1 MANKD
6 RSEDHDNI
14 STTSYT
20 DLSGGG
26 RAPDP
31 HSLGDEP
38 MGKLAEVPDELR
50 EDTGDET
57 KTGLVSE
64 FRDLTGGQATYL
76 VANRETSQALRSPLF
91 AATALMLVI
100 GVLAALIIG
109 FSRTGVSA
117 GSSETV
123 AMMVPEEQKAQ
134 VEQQLPQVEQQ
145 LGMAVTIVTSI
156 EEGQDAVK
164 SGKVD
169 AFLLQDPTGQG
180 NDQLIAK
187 NRIPQ
192 AVLDKLVNTPE
203 ITYVDGGPI
212 DPATGEVVAWTMAA
226 LTLLAG
232 LSLGSL
238 VYRGVREERRTRTS
252 EIIVSAIPP
261 RAALW
266 GRIWGLTQLALL
278 LLAITAVV
286 GLLGMSII
294 GLAGE
299 VYAALPALGWFVLSY
314 AFYSIAVIALF
325 AIIAMGAT
333 QRGRRIAAGAAGVV
347 IVVMAFLPM
356 LPFMADAAP
365 QVAAWLPFA
374 EPTGVGALYLLTA
387 APWWYGLV
395 SAASAAVLAL
405 VLVMLAV
412 SRYTSTVLSGAGI
425 AGRPAVAKAKL
436 KRQPKGKA
444 AKAEEAAKP
453 ADTDEAE
460 EADEAEG
467 AEKPA
472 KVDKS
477 NAAKAGG
484 KASKGESDKTD
495 SKKPKKK
502 AGEPVNEDD

>member
-1 MANKD
+1 MVNKD
-6 RSEDHDNI
+6 HSEDHDNI

-20 DLSGGG
+20 DLGGG
-26 RAPDP
+26 GKALDP
-31 HSLGDEP
+31 HNLGDEP
-38 MGKLAEVPDELR
+38 VGELAEVPDELR

-91 AATALMLVI
+91 AATALALII

-117 GSSETV
+117 GSGESV
-123 AMMVPEEQKAQ
+123 AMMVPEEQKDQ
-134 VEQQLPQVEQQ
+134 VAQQLPQVEQQ
-145 LGMAVTIVTSI
+145 LGMSVTIVTSV

-187 NRIPQ
+187 NRMPQ
-192 AVLDKLVNTPE
+192 AIIDKLVSTPDV
-203 ITYVDGGPI
+203 TYVDGGPI
-212 DPATGEVVAWTMAA
+212 DPATGEVVAWTMVA
-226 LTLLAG
+226 LTLAAG
-232 LSLGSL
+232 LSLGAL
-238 VYRGVREERRTRTS
+238 AYRGVREERRTRTS
-252 EIIVSAIPP
+252 EIIIAAIPP
-261 RAALW
+261 RSALW

-278 LLAITAVV
+278 LLVITAVV
-286 GLLGMSII
+286 GLLGMSVI

-314 AFYSIAVIALF
+314 AFYAAAVIALF
-325 AIIAMGAT
+325 ALIAMGEK
-333 QRGRRIAAGAAGVV
+333 QRGRRIGAAVAGVV

-356 LPFMADAAP
+356 LPFMADSLP

-387 APWWYGLV
+387 APWWHGLV
-395 SAASAAVLAL
+395 AAASAAVVAV
-405 VLVMLAV
+405 VLVMLAI
-412 SRYTSTVLSGAGI
+412 SRYTKTVLSGAGI

-436 KRQPKGKA
+436 KNEPKDKA
-444 AKAEEAAKP
+444 DKVDK
-453 ADTDEAE
+453 
-460 EADEAEG
+460 ADEAED
-467 AEKPA
+467 ADKVKTKA
-472 KVDKS
+472 KEADGKS
-477 NAAKAGG
+477 SKADSAKAGSA
-484 KASKGESDKTD
+484 KA
-495 SKKPKKK
+495 KKPKKK
-502 AGEPVNEDD
+502 AGESVNEDD

>member
-6 RSEDHDNI
+6 HGEDHDNI

-20 DLSGGG
+20 DLGGG
-26 RAPDP
+26 GKALDP

-38 MGKLAEVPDELR
+38 VGKLAEVPDELR

-64 FRDLTGGQATYL
+64 FRDLTGGQASYL

-91 AATALMLVI
+91 AATALALII

-117 GSSETV
+117 GSGESV
-123 AMMVPEEQKAQ
+123 AMMVPKEQKEQA
-134 VEQQLPQVEQQ
+134 EQQLPQVEQQ
-145 LGMAVTIVTSI
+145 LGMSVTLVASV
-156 EEGQDAVK
+156 EEGQEAVK

-187 NRIPQ
+187 NRMPQ
-192 AVLDKLVNTPE
+192 AIIDKLASTPD
-203 ITYVDGGPI
+203 ITYIDGGPI
-212 DPATGEVVAWTMAA
+212 DPETGEVVAWTMLA
-226 LTLLAG
+226 LALAAG
-232 LSLGSL
+232 LSLGAL
-238 VYRGVREERRTRTS
+238 AYRGVREERRTHTS
-252 EIIVSAIPP
+252 EIIIAAIPP
-261 RAALW
+261 RSALW

-278 LLAITAVV
+278 LLVITAVV
-286 GLLGMSII
+286 GLLGMSVI

-314 AFYSIAVIALF
+314 AFYAVAVIALF
-325 AIIAMGAT
+325 ALVAMGAK
-333 QRGRRIAAGAAGVV
+333 QRGRRIGAAVAGVV

-356 LPFMADAAP
+356 LPFMADSLP

-387 APWWYGLV
+387 APWWHGLV
-395 SAASAAVLAL
+395 AAASAAVVAV
-405 VLVMLAV
+405 VLVVLAV
-412 SRYTSTVLSGAGI
+412 SRYTKTVLSGAGI

-436 KRQPKGKA
+436 KNEPKGKA
-444 AKAEEAAKP
+444 
-453 ADTDEAE
+453 DEADKAKKADGKSSKADSAKTGSA
-460 EADEAEG
+460 EA
-467 AEKPA
+467 
-472 KVDKS
+472 
-477 NAAKAGG
+477 
-484 KASKGESDKTD
+484 
-495 SKKPKKK
+495 KKPKKK
-502 AGEPVNEDD
+502 AGESVNEDD

>member
-6 RSEDHDNI
+6 HSEDHDNI

-20 DLSGGG
+20 DLGGG
-26 RAPDP
+26 GKALDP
-31 HSLGDEP
+31 HNLGDEP
-38 MGKLAEVPDELR
+38 VGELAEVPDELR

-64 FRDLTGGQATYL
+64 FRDLTGGQASYL

-91 AATALMLVI
+91 AATALALII

-117 GSSETV
+117 GSGDSV
-123 AMMVPEEQKAQ
+123 AMMVPEEQKDQ
-134 VEQQLPQVEQQ
+134 VAQQLPQVEQQ
-145 LGMAVTIVTSI
+145 LGMSVTIVTSV

-187 NRIPQ
+187 NRMPQ
-192 AVLDKLVNTPE
+192 AIIDKLVNTPDV
-203 ITYVDGGPI
+203 TYVDGGPI

-226 LTLLAG
+226 LTLAAG
-232 LSLGSL
+232 LSLGAL
-238 VYRGVREERRTRTS
+238 AYRGVREERRTHTS
-252 EIIVSAIPP
+252 EIIVATIPP
-261 RAALW
+261 RSALW

-278 LLAITAVV
+278 LLVITAVV
-286 GLLGMSII
+286 GLLGMSVI

-314 AFYSIAVIALF
+314 AFYSAAVIAFF
-325 AIIAMGAT
+325 ALIAMGEK
-333 QRGRRIAAGAAGVV
+333 QRGRRIGAAVAGVV

-356 LPFMADAAP
+356 LPFMADSLP

-387 APWWYGLV
+387 APWWHGLV
-395 SAASAAVLAL
+395 AAASSAVVAV
-405 VLVMLAV
+405 VLVMLAI
-412 SRYTSTVLSGAGI
+412 SRYTKTVLSGAGI

-436 KRQPKGKA
+436 KNEPKGKA
-444 AKAEEAAKP
+444 DKV
-453 ADTDEAE
+453 DTADEAE
-460 EADEAEG
+460 EADDAAEAED
-467 AEKPA
+467 AEEADKVKTKA
-472 KVDKS
+472 KKADGKS
-477 NAAKAGG
+477 SKADSAKTGSAKA
-484 KASKGESDKTD
+484 
-495 SKKPKKK
+495 KKPKKK
-502 AGEPVNEDD
+502 AGESVNEDD